1 MGGNEKKETTVQ
13 AAARNQPSY
22 PGPDLELVY
31 QDHHVRVMQAAY
43 RITGNA
49 SDAEDVLQN
58 VFLRLLRRGEAPSDR
73 EHLGSYLHRAAINAS
88 IDLLRTRK
96 PSQRVPL
103 DDVQHQLQE
112 EGSSAPDQSYQ
123 GKELRDWLRGAIALF
138 SPQAAEIFALRYLED
153 YSNQEIAELV
163 DTSPGVVAVV
173 LHRCRNRLRDE
184 IRSFLGEPS

>member
-13 AAARNQPSY
+13 AAATNQTSP
-22 PGPDLELVY
+22 PRPDLDLVF

-58 VFLRLLRRGEAPSDR
+58 VFLRLLRRGDPPSDR

-88 IDLLRTRK
+88 IDLLRTK
-96 PSQRVPL
+96 KSSKRVPL
-103 DDVQHQLQE
+103 EDVQYQLQE
-112 EGSSAPDQSYQ
+112 ESAAGPDEHCQ
-123 GKELRDWLRGAIALF
+123 GTELRDWLRAAIARF